1 MVFPVVTARP
11 CANKMVSRHVRLFYS
26 DNLRSGER
34 SGLQRAYAARNAVRS
49 FYIQCD
55 HLGCYDWSLM
65 DIKLGFPERSG

>member
-11 CANKMVSRHVRLFYS
+11 NADKMVSRHVRLCS
-26 DNLRSGER
+26 STVRRDGER